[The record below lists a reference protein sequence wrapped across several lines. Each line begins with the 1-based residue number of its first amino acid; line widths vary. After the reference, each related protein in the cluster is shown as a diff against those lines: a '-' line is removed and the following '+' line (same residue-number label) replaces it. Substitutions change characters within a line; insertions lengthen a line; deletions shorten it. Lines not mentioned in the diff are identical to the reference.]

1 MSTCRSAFIGEEVG
15 VGFSLPSFFKSRR
28 DDIITRWVELL
39 KTEVGKQY
47 AARPRKE
54 LLGTVSKAYDAEVDV
69 IVCNDYEKINAFITE
84 ITKMRLE
91 AGFLLSDVQKA
102 FELFRRL
109 AIDFLIEETTLADF
123 ADSIVRMNDCLNYT
137 IHRFSD
143 YFQAMH
149 EKKILEH
156 NRLLEAEI
164 QARTAELVESQVNYK
179 TLVEEINDGYFVVQD
194 KMIVFANQAFC
205 NMHGYGLQEV
215 LGGNFSEFVAP
226 GDRQKILGIYK
237 KELEEQTSPR
247 TIEYLRLTRNK
258 ETYPTEIQSKVAQY
272 DNRISRIG
280 ICRDITNRVRMEK
293 KVRESERMA
302 TIGQITTSLS
312 HEIRNPLSA
321 IKMNLQILKKNPQ
334 IMGNDQRRIDISAK
348 EVNRLEGILEEV
360 LDFAKPLQ
368 IKTGRVEI
376 NAIVLASL
384 DLLEMKFADAGIT
397 IVTNLGSNLPTIQAD
412 GEKLGQALINI
423 LLNALE
429 ASSYGSKVE
438 IQTSFRPDNGGEV
451 EILLADE
458 GHGIPGQLASEIFKP
473 FFTTK
478 SSGTGLGLSNAHR
491 IIEAHGGRIDVD
503 NRPIPGAFFNM
514 ILPAEN
520 PGEGEPWI
528 RS

>member
-1 MSTCRSAFIGEEVG
+1 
-15 VGFSLPSFFKSRR
+15 VGFRLPSFFKSRR
-28 DDIITRWVELL
+28 NDIITRWVDLL
-39 KTEVGKQY
+39 KTKVGEQY

-54 LLGTVSKAYDAEVDV
+54 LIKTVSKAYDAEVDV
-69 IVCNDYEKINAFITE
+69 ILSNDYKKINAFITE

-109 AIDFLIEETTLADF
+109 VIDLLVKETTLADF
-123 ADSIVRMNDCLNYT
+123 ADAVVRMNDCLNYT

-143 YFQAMH
+143 HFQAMH
-149 EKKILEH
+149 EKKILDH

-164 QARTAELVESQVNYK
+164 QARTAELVESELNYK
-179 TLVEEINDGYFVVQD
+179 TLVEEINDGYFVVQN
-194 KMIVFANQAFC
+194 KVIVFANQAFC
-205 NMHGYGLQEV
+205 SMHGYGLKEV
-215 LGGNFSEFVAP
+215 LGGDFSEFVAP
-226 GDRQKILGIYK
+226 GDREEIVGIFK
-237 KELEEQTSPR
+237 KRLEERATAR
-247 TIEYLRLTRNK
+247 TFEYLRLTKKK
-258 ETYPTEIQSKVAQY
+258 ETFPTEIQSKAAQY

-280 ICRDITNRVRMEK
+280 ICRDITNRVRLERKM
-293 KVRESERMA
+293 RESERMA

-368 IKTGRVEI
+368 IKTGQVEI
-376 NAIVLASL
+376 NAIVAASL
-384 DLLEMKFADAGIT
+384 ELLEMKFAEAGIS
-397 IVTNLGSNLPTIQAD
+397 IVTDLHSNLPMLQAD

-438 IQTSFRPDNGGEV
+438 IQTSFGSENPSAV
-451 EILLADE
+451 EIILADE
-458 GHGIPGQLASEIFKP
+458 GHGISGQHASEIFKP

-503 NRPIPGAFFNM
+503 NRPIPGAFFKI
-514 ILPAEN
+514 ILPVQKA
-520 PGEGEPWI
+520 G
-528 RS
+528 